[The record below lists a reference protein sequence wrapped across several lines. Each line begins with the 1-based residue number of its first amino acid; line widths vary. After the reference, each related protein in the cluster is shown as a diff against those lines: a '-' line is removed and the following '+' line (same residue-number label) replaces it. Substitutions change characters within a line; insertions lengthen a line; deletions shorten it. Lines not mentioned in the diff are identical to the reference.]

1 MYRMKVITALKSE
14 SKDVARALKMYVV
27 GEEDARR
34 SREVDLRLV
43 QQLGASMGF
52 WYVRRIV
59 FTIAPANEA
68 ALWKAKQRA
77 RYLEGERREA
87 DEDEGWRRAGR
98 TRPANKTIVLC
109 CRVADRVAYDSW
121 HGI

>member
-1 MYRMKVITALKSE
+1 MYRMKVITALKAE

-59 FTIAPANEA
+59 FTIAPADEA
-68 ALWKAKQRA
+68 KPLRSPPA
-77 RYLEGERREA
+77 ERRPLFYPVG
-87 DEDEGWRRAGR
+87 DV
-98 TRPANKTIVLC
+98 TVILPFANF
-109 CRVADRVAYDSW
+109 
-121 HGI
+121 